1 MKFLYMIDHATCFC
15 PATIAKSQ
23 HKEEIVRAIC
33 QRWIA
38 LFGSQN
44 EILTDYGGEFRI
56 KTG

>member
-1 MKFLYMIDHATCFC
+1 MIDHATCFC